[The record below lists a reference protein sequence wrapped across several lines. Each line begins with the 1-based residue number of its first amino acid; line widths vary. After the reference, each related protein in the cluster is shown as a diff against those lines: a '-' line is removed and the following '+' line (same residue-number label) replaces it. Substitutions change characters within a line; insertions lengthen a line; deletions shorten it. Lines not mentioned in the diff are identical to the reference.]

1 MRLENRA
8 QKGEKIDFKKR
19 IAVLTGGGGQVI
31 ERAIYQKSVLDH
43 GKVILIQRICIF
55 TKEVHKHKTMFSQ
68 V

>member
-8 QKGEKIDFKKR
+8 QNGEKIDFKKR
-19 IAVLTGGGGQVI
+19 IAVVTGGGQVI
-31 ERAIYQKSVLDH
+31 GRAIYQKSMLDH
-43 GKVILIQRICIF
+43 GKVILIERICIF